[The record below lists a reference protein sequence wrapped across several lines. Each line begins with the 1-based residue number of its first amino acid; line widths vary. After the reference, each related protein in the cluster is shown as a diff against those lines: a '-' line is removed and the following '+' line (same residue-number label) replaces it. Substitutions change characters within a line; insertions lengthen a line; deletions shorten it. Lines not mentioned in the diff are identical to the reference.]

1 MSSSSAPD
9 APDNPS
15 AMQLTLKLATH
26 PVHPAPQTHTLSLP
40 RSSTVGDVKQ
50 HLQDDWDGKP
60 KKDGITC
67 VKGGKVCRD
76 TEVLGELFEEELKA
90 DPPVEALLHIIV
102 RPNAWT
108 APFTSPPPDSP
119 LLAPSS
125 LVGAPPLSSPSP
137 SDPTFLAAE
146 HATLPTMPPTPHHSG
161 YSPGY
166 LTIPPPVDGAAAA
179 LPTSDIPPLA
189 SPSIAA
195 PAAHA
200 PATSGGGSYVTYLGH
215 LQRLVP
221 LQRALLL
228 LNLQRAHHY
237 YQLQIQERAARLQA
251 NDEEEADETRELKEV
266 EDLLKECRLWSVVE
280 ERTEEVEKELGKRA
294 EDGEA
299 RRAEEF
305 QVVHLNGL
313 PYLLYTPGALAFPPR
328 PSASAVT
335 SLARAQAIHHVLTT
349 MLQLLITFQ
358 PASPSI
364 AYGRALMRPSGAQ
377 ATYAHGQR
385 MSPAVNPN
393 NLAVPAGGPLGG
405 APGPGADAVPGQPQ
419 LRRRATLSVVI
430 NLDAIISLLVPL
442 FFLSLKLAF
451 LLWIFGRHASPTK
464 RAVLVGMAAAWV
476 VWEGWVIQ
484 RRRAQAGRERE
495 RGDRERRRVA
505 RAQAQAVANQMQ
517 AQRQAQA
524 PGGAQPGQPPVPG
537 AAARPAAPG
546 QPGPAAPPRRRSPTA
561 RREPP
566 SRFSPR
572 YWLNAI
578 AAVGLVSEA
587 RELGLSPRYIAGRPI
602 PPAATAP
609 AFLARATPAQRA
621 RYERIQRLR
630 RAARNIWVALVLFV
644 GTLSPEVE
652 RKRKKALEKRERLLA
667 EKRIKAAQEALR
679 ASGAVG
685 PPASRAPPTAH
696 AGASTS
702 ANAEA
707 STSASTAV
715 APASTAAADGLRRRE
730 GRQAVS
736 DEELFR
742 DGPGEAN
749 EPAPGPSAATST
761 PAGSP
766 SLAVVD
772 PAPERTGLAAG
783 PPVAQVPPPL
793 AEVEDEDIASASGS
807 GGTGTDGEGDGEVEG
822 DGDRPDEAEAE
833 AEFDQVVALF

>member
-1 MSSSSAPD
+1 MSSSSPPGAPD
-9 APDNPS
+9 TPNDV
-15 AMQLTLKLATH
+15 QLTLKLATH
-26 PVHPAPQTHTLSLP
+26 PVQPAPQTHALSLP

-50 HLQDDWDGKP
+50 RLQDDWDGKP

-76 TEVLGELFEEELKA
+76 TEILGELFEEELKA

-102 RPNAWT
+102 RPNAWA
-108 APFTSPPPDSP
+108 APFTTPPPVASAP
-119 LLAPSS
+119 APSS
-125 LVGAPPLSSPSP
+125 LVGAAPLSSPSP
-137 SDPTFLAAE
+137 DEATFLAAE
-146 HATLPTMPPTPHHSG
+146 HPTIQTIPPTPHLSG

-166 LTIPPPVDGAAAA
+166 LTTPPPVDGAAAV
-179 LPTSDIPPLA
+179 LPTSVIPPLA
-189 SPSIAA
+189 SPPVAAPVA
-195 PAAHA
+195 PAA
-200 PATSGGGSYVTYLGH
+200 ATNGGGSYVAYLGH

-237 YQLQIQERAARLQA
+237 YQLQIQERAARLRA
-251 NDEEEADETRELKEV
+251 DDKEEAAETGELKEV
-266 EDLLKECRLWSVVE
+266 EELLKDCGLWSAVKQRE
-280 ERTEEVEKELGKRA
+280 KEVELELKRA
-294 EDGEA
+294 ENDEA

-313 PYLLYTPGALAFPPR
+313 PYLLHTPAALAPPPR
-328 PSASAVT
+328 PSASAAT
-335 SLARAQAIHHVLTT
+335 SLARAQAIHHILTT

-358 PASPSI
+358 PTSPSI
-364 AYGRALMRPSGAQ
+364 AYGRSLMRPGAAQ
-377 ATYAHGQR
+377 ATHAHGPR
-385 MSPAVNPN
+385 VPPAVNPN

-405 APGPGADAVPGQPQ
+405 AAGVGADAVPGQPQ

-451 LLWIFGRHASPTK
+451 LLWIFSRHASPTK
-464 RAVLVGMAAAWV
+464 RAVLVGMAVAWV
-476 VWEGWVIQ
+476 IWEGWVIQ

-495 RGDRERRRVA
+495 RSDRERRRVA
-505 RAQAQAVANQMQ
+505 RAQAQAAANQMQ

-524 PGGAQPGQPPVPG
+524 PGGAQPGQPPVLG

-546 QPGPAAPPRRRSPTA
+546 QPAPPRRRSPTA

-602 PPAATAP
+602 PPAASSP

-667 EKRIKAAQEALR
+667 EKRVKAAQEALR
-679 ASGAVG
+679 ASVAVS
-685 PPASRAPPTAH
+685 PPASSAPPAAG

-707 STSASTAV
+707 STSSSTAV
-715 APASTAAADGLRRRE
+715 APAATAGADALRRRE

-742 DGPGEAN
+742 DGLGEAN
-749 EPAPGPSAATST
+749 EPAAGPSASTST
-761 PAGSP
+761 SNASSSPA
-766 SLAVVD
+766 AVD
-772 PAPERTGLAAG
+772 NATEGADLAAA
-783 PPVAQVPPPL
+783 PPGAHVPPHL

-807 GGTGTDGEGDGEVEG
+807 VGTGTDGEGDGEGEGEG

-833 AEFDQVVALF
+833 FDQVVALF